1 MPRASSQKGRQP
13 AQPAE
18 QQAGPSSSVAAQSPS
33 DLAGSAAG
41 IQDRSLVILPDPE
54 HRDADGEA
62 PVAPGKGALSRAQIG
77 AQPSPGNG
85 SLSSG
90 ECVMQAV
97 DLCIFKQ
104 VQSER
109 AGLGRERQRRL
120 KWMFPQCL

>member
-1 MPRASSQKGRQP
+1 MPRASGQKGKQP

-18 QQAGPSSSVAAQSPS
+18 QEAGPSSSGAAQIPS

-41 IQDRSLVILPDPE
+41 IQDRSLVMSPDPE

-77 AQPSPGNG
+77 AQIFPGKG

-90 ECVMQAV
+90 ECIMQAV
-97 DLCIFKQ
+97 DLCVFKQ
-104 VQSER
+104 VQGER

-120 KWMFPQCL
+120 RWMFPRCL